1 MTSEKIKKAAL
12 ESFAQKSYEGTTLA
26 EIAEKVE
33 IKKPSIYAHFSSK
46 EDVFFTVLKEEINNL
61 CLYIDKIE
69 TEIESN
75 RTEKILFELLTKGME
90 YFYENSTKKGFW
102 KNVLFCPNRILKEK
116 INSNMITVS
125 EKIYHSAFYIM
136 KQGIKNKEIEEVN
149 IEYII
154 YSFECL
160 LHGNFTLL
168 LYDKFTFEKFNKSWD
183 IYWNGIKK
191 R

>member
-1 MTSEKIKKAAL
+1 MTSEKIKKASL

-33 IKKPSIYAHFSSK
+33 IKKPSIYAHFASK
-46 EDVFFTVLKEEINNL
+46 EDVFFTVVEEEINNF
-61 CLYIDKIE
+61 CIYIDKIK

-75 RTEKILFELLTKGME
+75 RAEKILFELLTKGMD
-90 YFYENSTKKGFW
+90 YFYQNPTKKGFW

-116 INSNMITVS
+116 IDSKMSTIS

-136 KQGIKNKEIEEVN
+136 EKGIKNKEIEEDN
-149 IEYII
+149 IEDII
-154 YSFECL
+154 YSFECF
-160 LHGNFTLL
+160 LHGNFALL

>member
-1 MTSEKIKKAAL
+1 MTAEKIKKAAL
-12 ESFAQKSYEGTTLA
+12 ETFAQKSYEGTTLA

-46 EDVFFTVLKEEINNL
+46 EDVFFTVLKEEINNF

-75 RTEKILFELLTKGME
+75 RVEKILFELLTRGIE
-90 YFYENSTKKGFW
+90 YFYQNPIKKGFW

-116 INSNMITVS
+116 INSNMIAIS

-136 KQGIKNKEIEEVN
+136 KQGIKNKEIEEDD
-149 IEYII
+149 IEYMI

-160 LHGNFTLL
+160 LHGNFALL

-183 IYWNGIKK
+183 VYWNGIKK